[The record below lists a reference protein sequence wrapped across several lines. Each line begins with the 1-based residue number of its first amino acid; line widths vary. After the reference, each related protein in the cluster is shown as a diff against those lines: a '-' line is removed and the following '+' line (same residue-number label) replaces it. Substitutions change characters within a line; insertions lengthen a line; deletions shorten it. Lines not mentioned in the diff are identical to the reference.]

1 MLGKKSSAAFGQD
14 RFAWFKRLGF
24 SPQRIDLPEDQASN
38 WWFGWLA
45 CLFCR
50 FFCWSWEKKTVVS
63 FYWKTLG
70 NFKRWNC
77 KDDFVELEAVKS
89 LLQSFRTAEE
99 ALQAA
104 EARKK
109 NAEREVIPFEGR
121 IQTDKIKPLIN
132 FFCRTLDIVIQAWI
146 FYAIL
151 M

>member
-14 RFAWFKRLGF
+14 RFAWFKRLDFLPKGSISQKIRPLSDF
-24 SPQRIDLPEDQASN
+24 GDLHV
-38 WWFGWLA
+38 
-45 CLFCR
+45 
-50 FFCWSWEKKTVVS
+50 FFVDFFFEVEKKKRWS

-70 NFKRWNC
+70 NFKRCNC

-99 ALQAA
+99 TLQAA

-109 NAEREVIPFEGR
+109 ERRTRSHAPNEGR
-121 IQTDKIKPLIN
+121 LQTDKIKPLIN
-132 FFCRTLDIVIQAWI
+132 FFCRTLDICIQAWI
-146 FYAIL
+146 FYVIL